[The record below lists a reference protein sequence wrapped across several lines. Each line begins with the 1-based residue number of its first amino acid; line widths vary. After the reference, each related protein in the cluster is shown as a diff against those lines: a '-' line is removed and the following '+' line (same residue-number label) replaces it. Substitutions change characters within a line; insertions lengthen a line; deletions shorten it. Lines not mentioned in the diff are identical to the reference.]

1 MGRVSASTD
10 LEPRPDSA
18 SVAAP
23 MTGPR
28 PAWYRR
34 LPPSLRRVA
43 EASDRVATLPLQAG
57 PRLRELVA
65 ALPPALEA
73 GHPREVQALAQAIAN
88 GICIALRVKPVR
100 VRVALRRP
108 PLRGGELQGLYE
120 PSAERG
126 HDVITVWMLTL
137 KKGQVVKFRTFLR
150 TLLHE
155 ICHHLD
161 YKLLRL
167 ADSLHTQGFYQ
178 RESSLFHA
186 LDAGS
191 ADGGSR
197 SSVWSAPQL
206 TGRGP
211 HSIAGAYPKSL
222 HPR

>member
-1 MGRVSASTD
+1 
-10 LEPRPDSA
+10 
-18 SVAAP
+18 

-126 HDVITVWMLTL
+126 HDVITVWMLTA

-155 ICHHLD
+155 LCHHLD

-167 ADSLHTQGFYQ
+167 PDSLHTQGFYQ

-191 ADGGSR
+191 ADG
-197 SSVWSAPQL
+197 VPQL
-206 TGRGP
+206 ALTRPTIDRQGSTLYSGRVP
-211 HSIAGAYPKSL
+211 EKPSSPVT
-222 HPR
+222 